1 MGTVGRAGH
10 IRCVEQLRCTQC
22 IADTRCTVADGEDLI
37 FPVNIGDLM
46 YKSVSLGALQ
56 NFQNFLLCDVMAFSC
71 FYQIICH
78 ITDTDAQISFDFA
91 AAFAAHALLTA
102 AGTGADCIFV
112 LIFFQPVGDMLHTCG
127 FLLCRNC
134 LFYRNDM
141 HSDSGASRR
150 YHWCDLF
157 QRQSGHIFKEIC
169 QNRVFFHLLFI
180 HHHKF
185 CAAGNK
191 HRQDILL
198 MMVGVLPVIF
208 DHADHGHFI
217 QQLLHTFWI
226 FAGFSGNL
234 FQCHWFSDLH
244 GKTDLCHFISQNFRE
259 SPILGILHC
268 DFHTDTVSDHL
279 SQLQDQFTFFFHS
292 FTPFSFDSFQELVS
306 SFSQSIHSSM
316 PSPVRAEIGMIFISG
331 FSFST
336 RFLHSSR
343 SKSK

>member
-1 MGTVGRAGH
+1 MFHACR
-10 IRCVEQLRCTQC
+10 
-22 IADTRCTVADGEDLI
+22 
-37 FPVNIGDLM
+37 
-46 YKSVSLGALQ
+46 
-56 NFQNFLLCDVMAFSC
+56 FLFCRDC
-71 FYQIICH
+71 F
-78 ITDTDAQISFDFA
+78 
-91 AAFAAHALLTA
+91 
-102 AGTGADCIFV
+102 
-112 LIFFQPVGDMLHTCG
+112 
-127 FLLCRNC
+127 
-134 LFYRNDM
+134 FYRDDM
-141 HSDSGASRR
+141 HSDSGSAGRNHR
-150 YHWCDLF
+150 CDF
-157 QRQSGHIFKEIC
+157 FKWKSGHIFKEIC
-169 QNRVFFHLLFI
+169 QDRVFFHLLFI

-185 CAAGNK
+185 CTAGNK

-208 DHADHGHFI
+208 DHTDHGHFI

-226 FAGFSGNL
+226 FAGFAGNL